1 MIPSSQGRAGA
12 GALRYP
18 VSFGRSERWPF
29 GSAPPPTPGGSGIP
43 CEPGYGVIDFPAFKE
58 LLDGIGFDG
67 FAIVEHGLF
76 PCAFDVP
83 LPIATRTRA
92 YLSAIDF
99 G

>member
-1 MIPSSQGRAGA
+1 M
-12 GALRYP
+12 
-18 VSFGRSERWPF
+18 
-29 GSAPPPTPGGSGIP
+29 
-43 CEPGYGVIDFPAFKE
+43 DFPAFKA

-67 FAIVEHGLF
+67 FAIVEHDLF

-83 LPIATRTRA
+83 LPIATRIWA